1 MYLALIL
8 LYTYIVNLMDINSM
22 KLIRL
27 VKKALNKKHS
37 SQKQQELR
45 RRLDFA
51 MSQSKQA

>member
-1 MYLALIL
+1 
-8 LYTYIVNLMDINSM
+8 MDINSM

-45 RRLDFA
+45 KRLDFA

>member
-1 MYLALIL
+1 
-8 LYTYIVNLMDINSM
+8 MDINSM
-22 KLIRL
+22 KLICL
-27 VKKALNKKHS
+27 VKKALSKKHS